1 MKKLGTISFVFVS
14 ALLTSCVSSEKFS
27 MVVSEREILEQRV
40 EELEEEVARM
50 ENLIFFLETEIRY
63 VVQKQDDKK

>member
-1 MKKLGTISFVFVS
+1 
-14 ALLTSCVSSEKFS
+14 

-63 VVQKQDDKK
+63 VVQNQKDKKQQECLTKNEKP